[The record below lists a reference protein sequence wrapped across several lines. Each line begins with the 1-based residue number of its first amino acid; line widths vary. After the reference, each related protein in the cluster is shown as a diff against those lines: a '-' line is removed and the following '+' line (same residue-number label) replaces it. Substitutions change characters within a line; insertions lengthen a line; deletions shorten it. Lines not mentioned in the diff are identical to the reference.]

1 MGVVQLRDQ
10 TKDSERVQS
19 IRISALALPRTG
31 LLVWIFLLCMVVVA
45 WGLRLINLQSQQ
57 LSFDEAISNF
67 IISRSMPAIV
77 EYSRTSMFE
86 HPPLYYLFLHLMVM
100 VSGRTEFALR
110 YFSVA
115 CGTLTIPLFYVL
127 GRRIGRYFGSP
138 RTGLALAGL
147 GVVLPLFV
155 YYSQDARM
163 YAIFLLLEMLVFYA
177 YIRALVENKA
187 RFWALYGLASIAAL
201 GTHYF
206 ATLWLIPQF
215 ITAVLALLLDGKRGK
230 RRIPGLL
237 ATQGLLAGVGT
248 AWWIISPATRFT
260 LFDFL
265 RRRYSEPIDLLESLR
280 LSILDL
286 VVGPATAA
294 HLYDLSQ
301 LLSLA
306 VLALAGVG
314 ALLGLTHVL
323 RRSALEWLRA
333 TRSLLY
339 LSLLLHA
346 TLPMLVALLV
356 LHEVGAR
363 LVMPVLGFYALFAA
377 LGISIFADTLTA
389 IRLPAL
395 RSSAVLLKTLLV
407 GVLTL
412 VTAVALSQSSLDF
425 YYHTYIKN
433 DYRNVVAAAGET
445 SNHIPNA
452 PVRPPAALV
461 TVFWQRFLF
470 EYYYHGNAPVY
481 HVYPDPAV
489 PFDMNTATAV
499 LNSAMAQHNE
509 LRVIMAGASDVNNKV
524 EQWLNTHA
532 YIVDRQYY
540 INDLRIVRYYAP
552 RPHQPLPLSK
562 LIWTPENSQEQI
574 ELQSASMSSPEI
586 KGDDAIR
593 LNLTWMARTQLSEDY
608 VTVVRLVDADG
619 FIYGENRLPPTNN
632 FYPTSKWH
640 PGESVVDTRA
650 LEPLPGTPPGKYQVV
665 LNVFSQKSGKML
677 QLYDAGGRNIGVSA
691 TLGTITLT
699 TTSPLTSYDQLE
711 HPINS
716 LLRPDL
722 RLLGESIAPN
732 TAKAGEPLRLMLL
745 LQAGQNRPDNQPLK
759 VHFSDD
765 TGKVIAEREVKLDAP
780 GYPASQ
786 WKPGEIIR
794 RQWDIPAPAGD
805 ITGTLHMNVS
815 VEGSTQSLPVTVINE
830 RKATTQAPPITNR
843 QEATIGKDALFLG
856 YDAAIKSQAANDKTI
871 HAKPGETLDLTLYW
885 QAKGPL
891 DSSYTVFTHLLD
903 AKETN
908 VWAQQDKLP
917 CDGQCL
923 TSAWRA
929 GDYYR
934 DEYHLTLKPDT
945 PPGIYHLEVGM
956 YNAVNNTRL
965 PVTAGGT
972 PAGDRIILDLKVEVP

>member
-1 MGVVQLRDQ
+1 MGVVQLPNQ
-10 TKDSERVQS
+10 TKDGERVPAL
-19 IRISALALPRTG
+19 RISSLTLPRTG
-31 LLVWIFLLCMVVVA
+31 LLVWIFLLGMIAVA

-67 IISRSMPAIV
+67 IISRPMRAIV
-77 EYSRTSMFE
+77 EYSRTAMFE
-86 HPPLYYLFLHLMVM
+86 HPPLYYLFLHVMVM
-100 VSGRTEFALR
+100 VSGRTEFVLR

-115 CGTLTIPLFYVL
+115 CGTLSIPLFYVL
-127 GRRIGRYFGSP
+127 GRRAGRYFGSP

-147 GVVLPLFV
+147 GVALPLFV

-163 YAIFLLLEMLVFYA
+163 YALFLLLEMLVFYA

-187 RFWALYGLASIAAL
+187 RFWVLYGLASLAAL

-206 ATLWLIPQF
+206 ATLWVIPQV
-215 ITAVLALLLDGKRGK
+215 ITAVLAVLLDWRRG
-230 RRIPGLL
+230 RSRIPGLL
-237 ATQGLLAGVGT
+237 ATQGLLAAIGA

-286 VVGPATAA
+286 VAGPATAA
-294 HLYDLSQ
+294 HLYDLSRM
-301 LLSLA
+301 LSLV

-314 ALLGLTHVL
+314 ALLGLTRVL
-323 RRSALEWLRA
+323 RRTVLAKLRY
-333 TRSLLY
+333 TRMLLY

-377 LGISIFADTLTA
+377 LGISILADAFTA
-389 IRLPAL
+389 FRLSTAP
-395 RSSAVLLKTLLV
+395 LKTLLV
-407 GVLTL
+407 AALTI
-412 VTAVALSQSSLDF
+412 VTVGAIAQPSLDF
-425 YYHTYIKN
+425 YYRVYIKN
-433 DYRNVVAAAGET
+433 EYRNVIAAAGET
-445 SNHIPNA
+445 SAHIPGA
-452 PVRPPAALV
+452 PERPPAALV

-489 PFDMNTATAV
+489 PFDMDKAV
-499 LNSAMAQHNE
+499 AILNSVLAQHNE
-509 LRVIMAGASDVNNKV
+509 LRAIMAGDSDVNNKV
-524 EQWLNTHA
+524 EQWLNAHA
-532 YIVDRQYY
+532 YIVDRRFYV
-540 INDLRIVRYYAP
+540 NDMRIARYYAP
-552 RPHQPLPLSK
+552 RPLHTLPVSK
-562 LIWTPENSQEQI
+562 LTWSPENSQERI

-586 KGDDAIR
+586 RGDDAIR
-593 LNLTWMARTQLSEDY
+593 LKLTWTAQTQLSEDY

-632 FYPTSKWH
+632 FYPTSKWKT
-640 PGESVVDTRA
+640 GESVVDTRA
-650 LEPLPGTPPGKYQVV
+650 LEPLPGTPPGMYQVV

-677 QLYDAGGRNIGVSA
+677 QLYDASGRNIGVSA
-691 TLGTITLT
+691 TLGTITLAT
-699 TTSPLTSYDQLE
+699 TTPLTNYDQLVN
-711 HPINS
+711 PTS
-716 LLRPDL
+716 TLLRPGL
-722 RLLGESIAPN
+722 RLLGESIAPG
-732 TAKAGEPLRLMLL
+732 TAKAGEPLRLMVL
-745 LQAGQNRPDNQPLK
+745 LQAEQNNLSNTPLK
-759 VHFSDD
+759 VRFSDD
-765 TGKVIAEREVKLDAP
+765 GGKILAERELRLGAP
-780 GYPASQ
+780 GYPANQ
-786 WKPGEIIR
+786 WKTGEIIR

-805 ITGTLHMNVS
+805 ITGTIRMNVS
-815 VEGSTQSLPVTVINE
+815 VEGSSDNLPVTVLNE
-830 RKATTQAPPITNR
+830 RKATTQAPAISNH
-843 QEATIGKDALFLG
+843 QEATVGKDALFLG
-856 YDAAIKSQAANDKTI
+856 YDATTKAQTASDKTL
-871 HAKPGETLDLTLYW
+871 HLKPGETLDLTLYW
-885 QAKGPL
+885 QAKAPL
-891 DSSYTVFTHLLD
+891 DSSYTIFTHLLD

-945 PPGIYHLEVGM
+945 PPGTYHLEVGM
-956 YNAVNNTRL
+956 YNAVNTTRL